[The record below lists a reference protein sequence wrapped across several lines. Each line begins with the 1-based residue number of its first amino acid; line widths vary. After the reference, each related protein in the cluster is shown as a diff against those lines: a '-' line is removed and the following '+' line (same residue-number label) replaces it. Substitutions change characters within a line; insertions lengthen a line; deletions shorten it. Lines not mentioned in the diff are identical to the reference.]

1 MDMKDI
7 SLPDVYTNSEDFR
20 TFCKWFQLSLTKTQ
34 FDTENVSDLY
44 DPMRCPAD
52 LLWALA
58 DTMGYTYDDR
68 LNLPTSFNRLVLL
81 YFMQQIYYRG
91 SQLGVTLSAEVNLA
105 QFNLMDYAKENDI
118 LYDRLEDT
126 SIPSNAVNVTSHTD
140 AGYIDVVYFSSKLP
154 TDACIEYT
162 RPLGMFLFQHAG
174 VKFSSRTRISI
185 DARLTDMR
193 DLGHSPTP
201 YSDGPMPQ
209 SDTRKGWITQVAQYS
224 RTDYARMEITDDTYY
239 RSGDEWDH
247 ITFDADTPRQ
257 DPWYRNSKYEAHLA
271 STDPMTDL
279 NEDGTNPNIAPGV
292 RSLYSLQLSN
302 NDHVVKSLI
311 PEIFSLGYN
320 PQEVGLIYP
329 DDYTDE
335 IQEQDRNK
343 PWNLRYDLELDKEN
357 TPQTDEGY
365 FISTVDEAD
374 PRTTSEIH
382 PYPAVNP
389 VMGKVGDAM
398 SASDDNSSYY
408 HPTFDDESE

>member
-1 MDMKDI
+1 MVVILVDMTTI
-7 SLPDVYTNSEDFR
+7 SLPEVYTNSQDFR
-20 TFCKWFQLSLTKTQ
+20 FFCQWFTESLQKIQ
-34 FDTENVSDLY
+34 YDTENISDLY
-44 DPMRCPAD
+44 DPMRCPSD

-68 LNLPTSFNRLVLL
+68 LNLPVSFNRLVLL
-81 YFMQQIYYRG
+81 NFMKQIYLRG
-91 SQLGVTLSAEVNLA
+91 SELGVTLSAEVNLA

-126 SIPSNAVNVTSHTD
+126 SIPANAVNVTAHTE
-140 AGYIDVVYFSSKLP
+140 AGYIDVVYYSSQLP

-174 VKFSSRTRISI
+174 VKFSSRTKISI
-185 DARLTDMR
+185 DARLTDSR
-193 DLGHSPTP
+193 DLGYSPTP
-201 YSDGPMPQ
+201 YDDGPMPQ
-209 SDTRKGWITQVAQYS
+209 SHLRNGWITQVDQYS
-224 RTDYARMEITDDTYY
+224 REDYGRMQIAEYTEVDG
-239 RSGDEWDH
+239 RSLVFSND
-247 ITFDADTPRQ
+247 PRQ
-257 DPWYRNSKYEAHLA
+257 DAWYRNSKYEAIQA
-271 STDPMTDL
+271 QNPDSGL
-279 NEDGTNPNIAPGV
+279 NEDGTNPNISPGV

-311 PEIFSLGYN
+311 PEIFSLGYD
-320 PQEVGLIYP
+320 PQEVGVEFP
-329 DDYTDE
+329 DDYL
-335 IQEQDRNK
+335 INPSEQDKAK
-343 PWNLRYDLELDKEN
+343 PWNLRYDLDTDKAN

-408 HPTFDDESE
+408 DPTFDDESE